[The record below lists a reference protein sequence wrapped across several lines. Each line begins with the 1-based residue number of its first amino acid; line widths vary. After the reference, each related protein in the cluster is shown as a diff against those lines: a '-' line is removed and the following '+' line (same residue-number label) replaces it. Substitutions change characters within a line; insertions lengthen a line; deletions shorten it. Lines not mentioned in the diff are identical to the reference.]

1 MEMLVRTHCTLI
13 STGTELTILTAEYEP
28 GSAWARY
35 GKYPF
40 VPGYNSVGEVIEVGP
55 GVENQW
61 LGKRV
66 ASYAP
71 HAAFVITTP
80 QDVRV
85 VPDGL
90 ASDEAAFFTIAEIVM
105 NGVRRGGVTWGEAV
119 GVFGLGLLGQFTARF
134 CHFAGARPVI
144 GIDLAPTRIALLP
157 TVRGI
162 VGVNPEAEDLG
173 ARVKDL
179 TRNRFLD
186 VVFEVTGRS
195 DAIPGQ
201 FAYLRKLGRLVVLSS
216 PRGNASFSFH
226 DLCNSPSY
234 TIIGA
239 HNASHPPAATLLTPW
254 SRPRHAELFFDLVLA
269 GELDVRHLISHRIP
283 HTEAPEVYRMLLED
297 RSQAMG
303 VVIHWPQ
310 A

>member
-1 MEMLVRTHCTLI
+1 MPRPREMEMLVRTDCTLI

-119 GVFGLGLLGQFTARF
+119 GVFGLGLLGQFTVRF
-134 CHFAGARPVI
+134 CHFAGARAVI

-179 TRNRFLD
+179 TRNRD
-186 VVFEVTGRS
+186 
-195 DAIPGQ
+195 IPGFIQ
-201 FAYLRKLGRLVVLSS
+201 RYTADRIGLVPS
-216 PRGNASFSFH
+216 PGPTPDIIPIEVKFRHVHILFTIGCILINSHSRIKVNHAIEYTGDIKRITMDFH
-226 DLCNSPSY
+226 M
-234 TIIGA
+234 
-239 HNASHPPAATLLTPW
+239 
-254 SRPRHAELFFDLVLA
+254 PR
-269 GELDVRHLISHRIP
+269 LISLITTPDPRPLIFI
-283 HTEAPEVYRMLLED
+283 R
-297 RSQAMG
+297 
-303 VVIHWPQ
+303 
-310 A
+310 